1 MYCVLTC
8 VGAAKSNALEN
19 CSSQFDVTVRSL
31 TGQVAH
37 DMGNTGADGR
47 LRPLCQEVHGLLE
60 RRRAPGRDSR
70 TVDTCRRRAVKA
82 DPVLAPAGGRV
93 RRPATQASSA
103 HISRPDTQ
111 PRWAA
116 NGTSGE
122 MAPPRERPKP
132 KRKRCFIANTFN
144 PIAPDRALAVASVAP
159 TCLHRSQSTSLS
171 ISPIKRRSRAPT
183 VAHRRAPGRP
193 RGSYR
198 ARRPTSTSGRP
209 GHRRPQ

>member
-31 TGQVAH
+31 IGQVAH
-37 DMGNTGADGR
+37 DTGNAGADGR
-47 LRPLCQEVHGLLE
+47 LRPLCQEVHGLHE

-82 DPVLAPAGGRV
+82 DPVLAPAGGRI

-111 PRWAA
+111 PRWAT

-122 MAPPRERPKP
+122 VAPARERPKP
-132 KRKRCFIANTFN
+132 KWKRCFIANTFN

-159 TCLHRSQSTSLS
+159 HLLS
-171 ISPIKRRSRAPT
+171 PKPIDLTVDLPYQATLASPDCRAPSSPRTAAWILSRA
-183 VAHRRAPGRP
+183 APHEYLRQT
-193 RGSYR
+193 RS
-198 ARRPTSTSGRP
+198 
-209 GHRRPQ
+209 